1 MALVPPDAGDEDR
14 PEFVQS
20 LARGLA
26 VIRAFSAEQPALTLS
41 DVARSTGLSRAA
53 ARRFLLTLES
63 LGYIGSNGRL
73 FHLRPPVL
81 DLGYAYLSS
90 LSLADIAQ
98 DHLQALSSQLEES
111 CSASVLDDGDIV
123 HIARAASNRIMA
135 VRIDLGWRIPA
146 YATAMGRVLLAGLSD
161 DQLDDYFRNY
171 ERPALN
177 PNTAT
182 GEQELR
188 VALSSVRDN
197 GYAIVD
203 QELEHGIRSVAV
215 PVRDSAGVV
224 IAAINASAHTSR
236 VTVAQLRQRFLSQLQ
251 DTAAAIEHDLGAARK

>member
-1 MALVPPDAGDEDR
+1 MALVPPEATDEDR

-26 VIRAFSAEQPALTLS
+26 VIRAFSAAQRELTLS
-41 DVARSTGLSRAA
+41 DVARTTGLSRAA
-53 ARRFLLTLES
+53 ARRFLLTLET

-90 LSLADIAQ
+90 LSLTDIAQ
-98 DHLQALSSQLEES
+98 DHLQGLSAHLEES

-146 YATAMGRVLLAGLSD
+146 YATAMGRVLLAGLD
-161 DQLDDYFRNY
+161 PEQLDDYFARY
-171 ERPALN
+171 ERPPLN

-182 GEQELR
+182 AEKDLR
-188 VALSSVRDN
+188 RVLAEVRDN

-203 QELEHGIRSVAV
+203 EELEQGIRSVAV
-215 PVRDSAGVV
+215 PVHDRAGLV
-224 IAAINASAHTSR
+224 IAAVNASAHTSR
-236 VTVAQLRQRFLSQLQ
+236 VTVTQLRQRFLSQLQ
-251 DTAAAIEHDLGAARK
+251 ETAAAIERDLVAARK